1 MHDYFISNIMR
12 VKDVMTKDV
21 IYVELPNTRDRVL
34 EVLKKHKISAVPV
47 LKNGKLVG
55 IVTIKDLLK
64 KVEEDQLALL
74 MTENP
79 VTVKPN
85 DPIKKAVEIFLE
97 NPFRRLPVVER
108 GKLAGFLTVRDL
120 IKKIAE
126 IDIDKPV
133 KDYMCHQVVCVWDG
147 TPLNV
152 CGEIMRLSS
161 SELCPV
167 LDSNAKLVGL
177 VDEKIML
184 TESLIEEFI
193 EKTQYSSSSDIDDA
207 WSWEGV
213 RDHVVKFFEISVLKL
228 PKEPVKNYMKK
239 PAHVYP
245 QTSVSKC
252 AKEMIKNDIDHIPVL
267 DAMDRICG
275 IVKDK
280 GLIRVLLEL

>member
-1 MHDYFISNIMR
+1 MKVR
-12 VKDVMTKDV
+12 DVMTKNV
-21 IYVELPNTRDRVL
+21 IHVELPNTRDRVL
-34 EVLKKHKISAVPV
+34 EVLKEHKISSVPV
-47 LKNGKLVG
+47 LKDGKLVG
-55 IVTIKDLLK
+55 IVTIKDLLR

-79 VTVKPN
+79 VTVRPN
-85 DPIKKAVEIFLE
+85 DSIKKVVDIFLK
-97 NPFRRLPVVER
+97 NPFRRLPVVEK
-108 GKLAGFLTVRDL
+108 GKLVGFLTVRDL

-126 IDIDKPV
+126 MDIDKPV
-133 KDYMCHQVVCVWDG
+133 KDYVCGDVVCVWEE

-167 LDSNAKLVGL
+167 LDSNARLVGL

-184 TESLIEEFI
+184 NESLIEEFI
-193 EKTQYSSSSDIDDA
+193 ERTQYSSSSDIDDA
-207 WSWEGV
+207 WSWEGL
-213 RDHVVKFFEISVLKL
+213 RDHVIKFFEISVLKL
-228 PKEPVKNYMKK
+228 PKEAVKKFMKN
-239 PAHVYP
+239 PAYVYP

-252 AKEMIKNDIDHIPVL
+252 AREMVRNDVDHIPVL

-280 GLIRVLLEL
+280 SLIRVLKEI

>member
-1 MHDYFISNIMR
+1 MTLPKDDVMR
-12 VKDVMTKDV
+12 VKDVMTKNV
-21 IYVELPNTRDRVL
+21 IYVELPSTRDKVL
-34 EVLKKHKISAVPV
+34 EILKKHKVSAAPV

-55 IVTIKDLLK
+55 IVTIKDLLR

-85 DPIKKAVEIFLE
+85 DSIKKVVEIFLK
-97 NPFRRLPVVER
+97 NPFRRLPVVEN
-108 GKLAGFLTVRDL
+108 GKLVGFLTVRDL

-126 IDIDKPV
+126 MNIEKQV
-133 KDYMCHQVVCVWDG
+133 GDYMCDKVVCVWHEM
-147 TPLNV
+147 PLNV
-152 CGEIMRLSS
+152 CGEVMRLSG

-167 LDSNAKLVGL
+167 LDDNAKLVGL

-193 EKTQYSSSSDIDDA
+193 EKTQYSSSSDVDDE
-207 WSWEGV
+207 WSWEGT
-213 RDHVVKFFEISVLKL
+213 RDYVTKFFEVSVLKL
-228 PKEPVKNYMKK
+228 PKEPVKNFMKK
-239 PAHVYP
+239 PAYVYS
-245 QTSVSKC
+245 QTTVSKC

-267 DAMDRICG
+267 DHTDRICG

-280 GLIRVLLEL
+280 GLIKVLLEI

>member
-1 MHDYFISNIMR
+1 MQDNISEIMKVR
-12 VKDVMTKDV
+12 DVMTKNV
-21 IYVELPNTRDRVL
+21 IYVELPNTRDKVL
-34 EVLKKHKISAVPV
+34 EVLKNHKISAVPV
-47 LKNGKLVG
+47 LKSGKLVG

-79 VTVKPN
+79 ITVKPS
-85 DPIKKAVEIFLE
+85 DSIKKVVEIFLK

-108 GKLAGFLTVRDL
+108 GKLVGFLTVRDL

-126 IDIDKPV
+126 MEIEKHV
-133 KDYMCHQVVCVWDG
+133 KDYMCHQVVCVWDR

-207 WSWEGV
+207 WSWDGI
-213 RDHVVKFFEISVLKL
+213 RDHVIKFFEISVLKL
-228 PKEPVKNYMKK
+228 PKKAVKNFMKN
-239 PAHVYP
+239 PAYVYP

-252 AKEMIKNDIDHIPVL
+252 AREMIRNDIDHIPVL

-280 GLIRVLLEL
+280 GLIKVLQEI